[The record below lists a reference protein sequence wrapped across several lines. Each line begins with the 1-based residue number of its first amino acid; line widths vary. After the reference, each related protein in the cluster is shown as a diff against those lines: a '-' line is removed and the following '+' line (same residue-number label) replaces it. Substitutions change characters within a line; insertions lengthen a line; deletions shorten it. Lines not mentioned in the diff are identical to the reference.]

1 MLDCL
6 ARAGVDQ
13 TVVVVGYLADAVRA
27 EIGGAIGPMRI
38 VYRANADFASTNTSR
53 SLAIGLEGCAED
65 VLVLEGD
72 VYFEQR
78 VLDRF
83 LCAPYE
89 NATLVEPWHPGLTG
103 SVVRLAPDG
112 SVGAWLHEKDR
123 VAGDPLDGTFKTV
136 NVHRWSAGFVD
147 ARLRPALA
155 SESGREPIET
165 VIKDLVSAGARI
177 QAVNAA
183 GPWCEIDDESDLI
196 DADGLFSGA
205 IHGSR

>member
-53 SLAIGLEGCAED
+53 SLAIGLEGCSED

-72 VYFEQR
+72 VYFEQP

-89 NATLVEPWHPGLTG
+89 DATLVEPWHPGLTG
-103 SVVRLAPDG
+103 SVVRLAADG
-112 SVGAWLHEKDR
+112 SVDAWLHEKHR
-123 VAGDPLDGTFKTV
+123 VAGTPLDGTFKTV

-147 ARLRPALA
+147 AWLLPALA
-155 SESGREPIET
+155 VESGGEPIET
-165 VIKDLVSAGARI
+165 VMKDVVSAGARI
-177 QAVNAA
+177 QGVTAS
-183 GPWCEIDDESDLI
+183 GRWCEIDDESDLV
-196 DADGLFSGA
+196 AAETMFSGTV
-205 IHGSR
+205 HGSR